1 MPHAESIRELYEHL
15 EKVAPDLEAMARQA
29 EIDRRPSAELA
40 SLMKRARIPMSKV
53 PRDAGGFEIT
63 PAEQVDYFA
72 RLAYLNPTAGWVAF
86 NQSGAAGVAGA
97 ILPEAG
103 LERVFAQDAPLFAAV
118 SAPTG
123 HCRKVEG
130 GYRVTGRWGYASG
143 IDIAEWVAALTL
155 SDEPPGPRFVI
166 LERHQVQT
174 QDNWHVAALKGTGSL
189 DIVIEDEFVPDC
201 LTASP
206 FEQKRGGNQYFKLGL
221 RSYVAGENLGFSLG
235 VAQRFVHEITALART
250 KKRVLDPQTVGERGA
265 FQQELGRT
273 DAILRASRAYMMSEL
288 DWAFERAEST
298 GEALSAVDQ
307 ARVSAALAQ
316 TTEALIQ
323 AATRL
328 FPYAGAGAL
337 HLDHPIQ
344 RTYRDLIGSGQHLVA
359 SNENLDAWGRALL
372 EAEATA

>member
-1 MPHAESIRELYEHL
+1 MAHAESTFELYEHL

-250 KKRVLDPQTVGERGA
+250 KKRVLDPHTVGERGA

-288 DWAFERAEST
+288 DWALERAEST
-298 GEALSAVDQ
+298 GEALLADEQ
-307 ARVSAALAQ
+307 ARVSAALSHA
-316 TTEALIQ
+316 TESLIQ

-372 EAEATA
+372 EADATA

>member
-1 MPHAESIRELYEHL
+1 MPHAESTRELYEHL
-15 EKVAPDLEAMARQA
+15 EKVAPDLDALARQA

-40 SLMKRARIPMSKV
+40 ALLKRARIPMAKAPLAV
-53 PRDAGGFEIT
+53 GGFEIT
-63 PAEQVDYFA
+63 PAQQVDYFA
-72 RLAYLNPTAGWVAF
+72 RIAYLNPTAGWIAF
-86 NQSGAAGVAGA
+86 NQNGAAGVAGA
-97 ILPEAG
+97 TLPDAG
-103 LERVFAQDAPLFAAV
+103 VERVFAQDSPLFAAV

-123 HCRKVEG
+123 QCRKVEG

-143 IDIAEWVAALTL
+143 VDIAEWVVVVAL
-155 SDEPPGPRFVI
+155 SDEPPGPRFLI
-166 LERHQVQT
+166 LEREQVQIE
-174 QDNWHVAALKGTGSL
+174 DNWHVAALKGTGSAA
-189 DIVIEDEFVPDC
+189 ISVEDEFVPDC
-201 LTASP
+201 LSASP
-206 FEQKRGGNQYFKLGL
+206 FEQKRGGNQYFRLGL

-235 VAQRFVHEITALART
+235 VAQRMVHEITALART

-273 DAILRASRAYMMSEL
+273 DAVLRASRAYMMSEL
-288 DWAFERAEST
+288 DWALERAEST
-298 GEALSAVDQ
+298 GEALSVTEQ
-307 ARVSAALAQ
+307 ARVSVALAQ

-344 RTYRDLIGSGQHLVA
+344 RCYRDLIGSGQHLVA

-372 EAEATA
+372 EAESPA

>member
-1 MPHAESIRELYEHL
+1 MAHAESTRDLYEHL
-15 EKVAPDLEAMARQA
+15 ERVAPDLEAMARQA

-53 PRDAGGFEIT
+53 PRDVGGFEIT

-189 DIVIEDEFVPDC
+189 DIVVEDEFVPDC

-288 DWAFERAEST
+288 DWALERAEST

-359 SNENLDAWGRALL
+359 SNENLDAWGRVLL

>member
-1 MPHAESIRELYEHL
+1 MPHAESTRELYEHL
-15 EKVAPDLEAMARQA
+15 EKVAPDLDALARQA

-40 SLMKRARIPMSKV
+40 ALLKRARIPMAKAPLAV
-53 PRDAGGFEIT
+53 GGFEIT
-63 PAEQVDYFA
+63 PAQQVDYFA
-72 RLAYLNPTAGWVAF
+72 RIAYLNPTAGWIAF
-86 NQSGAAGVAGA
+86 NQNGAAGVAGA
-97 ILPEAG
+97 TLPDAG
-103 LERVFAQDAPLFAAV
+103 VERVFAQDSPLFAAV

-123 HCRKVEG
+123 QCRKVEG

-143 IDIAEWVAALTL
+143 VDIAEWVVVVAL
-155 SDEPPGPRFVI
+155 SDEPPGPRFLI
-166 LERHQVQT
+166 LEREQVQIE
-174 QDNWHVAALKGTGSL
+174 DNWHVAALKGTGSA
-189 DIVIEDEFVPDC
+189 DISVEDEFVPDC
-201 LTASP
+201 LSASP
-206 FEQKRGGNQYFKLGL
+206 FEQKRGGNQYFRLGL

-235 VAQRFVHEITALART
+235 VAQRMVHEITALART

-273 DAILRASRAYMMSEL
+273 DAVLRASRAYMMSEL
-288 DWAFERAEST
+288 DWALERAEST

-316 TTEALIQ
+316 TTESLIQ

-372 EAEATA
+372 EAESPA